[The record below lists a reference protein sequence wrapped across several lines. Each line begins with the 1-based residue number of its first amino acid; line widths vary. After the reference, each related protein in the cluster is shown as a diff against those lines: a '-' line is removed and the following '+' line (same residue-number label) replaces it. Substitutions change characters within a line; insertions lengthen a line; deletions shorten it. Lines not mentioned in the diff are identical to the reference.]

1 MDARQPYS
9 IAALTLIMILI
20 RHHHQHT
27 TSAHPRAARP
37 NKADRT
43 KPTNPTGMTGRLT
56 DTRPIPTRP
65 GQNLPGDGILGEGR
79 ALTYGILG
87 ELTYELE

>member
-1 MDARQPYS
+1 
-9 IAALTLIMILI
+9 
-20 RHHHQHT
+20 
-27 TSAHPRAARP
+27 
-37 NKADRT
+37 
-43 KPTNPTGMTGRLT
+43 MTGRLT